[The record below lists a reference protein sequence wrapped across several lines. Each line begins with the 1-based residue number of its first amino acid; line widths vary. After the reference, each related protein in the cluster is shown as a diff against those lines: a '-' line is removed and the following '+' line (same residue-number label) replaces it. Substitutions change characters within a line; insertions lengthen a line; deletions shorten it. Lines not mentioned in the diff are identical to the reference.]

1 MGLTNFQHC
10 LRKKYG
16 ALTGELIEV
25 QSQIDRI
32 RHEQAKLP
40 ALEGRAAELNALI
53 TAATLLLNDAGG
65 WQPDQTPPVRPWTH
79 AIPIPYGS
87 CGRRAMNILRLSD
100 KPMTVREIALEVL
113 RQAGVDHPDRETAQR
128 THNAVH
134 ATLKARRGRSVEA
147 SGKYPAQWRCLV
159 NQGIEFDD

>member
-25 QSQIDRI
+25 QSQKDRI
-32 RHEQAKLP
+32 HHEQAKLP
-40 ALEGRAAELNALI
+40 ALESRIVQLDALI
-53 TAATLLLNDAGG
+53 AAAKLLLNDAGG
-65 WQPDQTPPVRPWTH
+65 WNPDQTPPVRPWTH
-79 AIPIPYGS
+79 AIPIPFGS

-113 RQAGVDHPDRETAQR
+113 TQAGVEHPEREIAQR

-134 ATLKARRGRSVEA
+134 AALKARRGRSVEA

-159 NQGIEFDD
+159 NQEIEFGA